1 MPRREPEAR
10 ASRPTA
16 PRGPVRA
23 YLHRFFTSW
32 VAEDPAPTYSALDRA
47 DGIGQ
52 VPDPVS
58 EPVVAVPESVEVAR
72 HVPGEDRSRSRSAVG
87 GRAGL

>member
-1 MPRREPEAR
+1 MSRHEPGGR
-10 ASRPTA
+10 TSRPTA

-32 VAEDPAPTYSALDRA
+32 VAEDPEPTYSRLDRC

-52 VPDPVS
+52 VPDPVT
-58 EPVVAVPESVEVAR
+58 EPVVQVPESVEVSQ
-72 HVPGEDRSRSRSAVG
+72 HVPGGERTRSTVG

>member
-1 MPRREPEAR
+1 MSRREPEDR

-32 VAEDPAPTYSALDRA
+32 VAEDPEPTYSRLDRC

-52 VPDPVS
+52 VPDPVT
-58 EPVVAVPESVEVAR
+58 EPLVQVPESVEVAE
-72 HVPGEDRSRSRSAVG
+72 HVLGDDRTRSAVA
-87 GRAGL
+87 GRAGR

>member
-1 MPRREPEAR
+1 
-10 ASRPTA
+10 
-16 PRGPVRA
+16 VRA

-32 VAEDPAPTYSALDRA
+32 VAEDPEPTYSHLDRC

-52 VPDPVS
+52 VPDPVT
-58 EPVVAVPESVEVAR
+58 EPAVQVPESVEVAQ
-72 HVPGEDRSRSRSAVG
+72 HVPGGDRTRSTVG